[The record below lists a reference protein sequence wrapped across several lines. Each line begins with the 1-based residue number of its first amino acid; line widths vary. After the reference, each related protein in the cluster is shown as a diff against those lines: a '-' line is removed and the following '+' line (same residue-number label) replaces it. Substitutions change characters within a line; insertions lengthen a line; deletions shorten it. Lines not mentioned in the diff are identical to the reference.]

1 MSAAPYQE
9 RPSRNPLSA
18 LVYGAVL
25 ALAGCMSVPDIHPK
39 AQSREPNKLEAGK
52 MITSAQTIEWPHED
66 WWTAYRDPQ
75 LNTLMETALKDSP
88 TLHMAEA
95 RVELTKAYAAG
106 MHAEMMPDISG
117 EASITRER
125 FTALQF
131 IPPPWA
137 GNVDWNNRA
146 AVSMAYDLDLWGR
159 QEHLWKG
166 SVGETQATAAEA
178 QQVKLEIV
186 TAIVRS
192 YVRLSMEYALR
203 DIAEERM
210 AEVEKRVS
218 IAKRG
223 LKAGLGTGMQVSEAE
238 TALPM
243 ARAHIESIDAHIA
256 LTKNQL
262 AALAGQG
269 PGAGERLQRPSI
281 KLEAAIGL
289 PDTLPANLVGRRP
302 DILAHRWHVEAAG
315 ENIESAKA
323 AYYPNINLLAF
334 VGFQALG
341 FGQLLSSA
349 AAIGGVGPA
358 ISLPLFDGGRR
369 KSQLTGRTAAYDM
382 AVEQYNAVLV
392 QALQDVSDQLVILQS
407 NEKQR
412 KDAEQALA
420 LAEKAHRLSK
430 QSHQAGLDNFQH
442 VLDTEATVLR
452 QREVMVQL
460 EAERQET
467 HAGLMRALGGGVTE
481 ALMQAESKKE
491 SKP

>member
-1 MSAAPYQE
+1 MPAALYQE
-9 RPSRNPLSA
+9 RPSRNPLIA
-18 LVYGAVL
+18 LVYGAAL
-25 ALAGCMSVPDIHPK
+25 ALAGCMNVPAIHPK
-39 AQSREPNKLEAGK
+39 AQSREPNALDAGK
-52 MITSAQTIEWPHED
+52 TITSAQTIEWPHED
-66 WWTAYRDPQ
+66 WWTGYRDPQ
-75 LNTLMETALKDSP
+75 LNGLMETALKDSP

-95 RVELTKAYAAG
+95 RVELAKSYAAG
-106 MHAEMMPDISG
+106 MHAEMLPNISG
-117 EASITRER
+117 DTSISRER

-137 GNVDWNNRA
+137 GNTDWNNRTA
-146 AVSMAYDLDLWGR
+146 ISMSYDLDLWGR

-166 SVGETQATAAEA
+166 SVGEVRATAAEA

-203 DIAEERM
+203 DIAEKRL

-243 ARAHIESIDAHIA
+243 ARAYIESIDTHIA

-269 PGAGERLQRPSI
+269 PGAGEKLNRPSI
-281 KLEAAIGL
+281 KLETVIGL

-302 DILAHRWHVEAAG
+302 DILAHRWHVEAAS

-323 AYYPNINLLAF
+323 AYYPDINLLAF

-341 FGQLLSSA
+341 FGQLFSSA
-349 AAIGGVGPA
+349 AAIGGFGPA

-369 KSQLTGRTAAYDM
+369 KSNLTGRTAAYDM

-407 NEKQR
+407 NQKQR
-412 KDAEQALA
+412 AEAHLSLE
-420 LAEKAHRLSK
+420 LAEKAHRLAQ
-430 QSHQAGLDNFQH
+430 QSFQAGLDNYQH
-442 VLDTEATVLR
+442 VLDTEAAALR
-452 QREVMVQL
+452 QQEVMVQL

-467 HAGLMRALGGGVTE
+467 HAGLMRALGGGVTDT
-481 ALMQAESKKE
+481 LLQADAKKE
-491 SKP
+491 AKQ

>member
-1 MSAAPYQE
+1 MSAALNQE
-9 RPSRNPLSA
+9 ATSRNPLSA
-18 LVYGAVL
+18 LVCGAAL

-39 AQSREPNKLEAGK
+39 AQSREPDKLEAGK
-52 MITSAQTIEWPHED
+52 TITASQNIEWPHED

-75 LNTLMETALKDSP
+75 LDALMATALKDSP
-88 TLHMAEA
+88 TLHMADA
-95 RVELTKAYAAG
+95 RVELAKSYAAA
-106 MHAEMMPDISG
+106 MHAETLPNISG
-117 EASITRER
+117 DASISRER

-137 GNVDWNNRA
+137 GNVDWNNRMA
-146 AVSMAYDLDLWGR
+146 ISMAYDLDLWGR
-159 QEHLWKG
+159 QEHVWKG
-166 SVGETQATAAEA
+166 SVNETQATAAEA

-203 DIAEERM
+203 DIAEARL
-210 AEVEKRVS
+210 AEAEKRVS

-238 TALPM
+238 TAVPM

-269 PGAGERLQRPSI
+269 PGAGETLLRPSI

-334 VGFQALG
+334 IGFQALG
-341 FGQLLSSA
+341 FGQLISNA

-369 KSQLTGRTAAYDM
+369 KSQLSGRTAAYDM
-382 AVEQYNAVLV
+382 AVEQYNTVVV

-412 KDAEQALA
+412 EEVRQSLA
-420 LAEKAHRLSK
+420 LAEKAHRLAE
-430 QSHQAGLDNFQH
+430 QSYRAGLDNFQH
-442 VLDTEATVLR
+442 VLDTESTVLR
-452 QREVMVQL
+452 QQEVMVQL
-460 EAERQET
+460 EAERQEA
-467 HAGLMRALGGGVTE
+467 HAGLMRALGGGVTDHLAQVE
-481 ALMQAESKKE
+481 AKE
-491 SKP
+491 EAKR